1 MGYANPTPIQLAVIP
16 KMLTGQDVVGQAQT
30 GTGKTAS
37 FGIPL
42 AELVDGGQ
50 PEVQAIILVPTRELA
65 VQVSAE
71 LSSICCYRGIGVVA
85 TYGGQP
91 IAKQITAL
99 KTGGQIVVGT
109 PGRVIDHLERGTL
122 RFDKVRV
129 VILDEA
135 DQMLD
140 IGFAPD
146 IRRIL
151 RMTPSRRQTSV
162 FTATIPTPIRRLIYA
177 YLKDPEWVL
186 VGGES
191 TPVEKVRQIYCEV
204 AGRDKMAG
212 LMELLD
218 KVEGEQTMIF
228 CRTQGAVDRIVTALG
243 RRGYAIE
250 GIHGGLPQVKR
261 DAVMKDFREGKV
273 KLLVATNLAS
283 RGLDIPAVSHIINYD
298 IPENVEEYVHRI
310 GRTARMGREGT
321 AMTFVSEWDLDA
333 FEAIKSHV
341 GEENLER
348 YDLALY
354 QRR

>member
-1 MGYANPTPIQLAVIP
+1 MLA
-16 KMLTGQDVVGQAQT
+16 GRDVVGQAQT

-42 AELVDGGQ
+42 AELADGNQGM
-50 PEVQAIILVPTRELA
+50 VQAIVLVPTRELA
-65 VQVSAE
+65 VQVTAE
-71 LSSICCYRGIGVVA
+71 ITAICKYRGLEVA
-85 TYGGQP
+85 AIYGGQP
-91 IAKQITAL
+91 IVKQMKAL
-99 KTGGQIVVGT
+99 EAGAQIVVGT
-109 PGRVIDHLERGTL
+109 PGRVIDLLDREIL
-122 RFDKVRV
+122 RLDKVRV

-151 RMTPSRRQTSV
+151 RVTPLRRQTAV
-162 FTATIPTPIRRLIYA
+162 FTATIPTTIRRLIYA
-177 YLKDPEWVL
+177 YLKDPQWIK

-191 TPVEKVRQIYCEV
+191 APVAQVRQIYCEV

-218 KVEGEQTMIF
+218 TVGGEQTMIF
-228 CRTQGAVDRIVTALG
+228 CRTQGAVDRLVATLG
-243 RRGYAIE
+243 RKGYAIE

-261 DAVMKDFREGKV
+261 DSVMQAFRQGKI
-273 KLLVATNLAS
+273 KMLVATNLAS

-321 AMTFVSEWDLDA
+321 AMTFVSEWDLDS
-333 FEAIKSHV
+333 FQAIKEHV
-341 GEENLER
+341 GEENLEPFI
-348 YDLALY
+348 LELY
-354 QRR
+354 SRR